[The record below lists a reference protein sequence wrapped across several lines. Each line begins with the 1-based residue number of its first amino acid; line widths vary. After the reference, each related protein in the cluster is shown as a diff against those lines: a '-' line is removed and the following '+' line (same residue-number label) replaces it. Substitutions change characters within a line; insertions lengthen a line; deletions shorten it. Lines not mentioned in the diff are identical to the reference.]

1 MAAPEHDDAYYVT
14 EARTVLQELLGH
26 DPKSWPP
33 DDVLAQTGRV
43 CEGTLDEEEFGEALS
58 GAVENGEPWA
68 IALFRWVGVELGL
81 EGQSGGQA
89 ATA

>member
-1 MAAPEHDDAYYVT
+1 MAAPERDDAYYVQ
-14 EARTVLQELLGH
+14 EARSVLESLLGH
-26 DPKSWPP
+26 PPKNWPP

-43 CEGTLDEEEFGEALS
+43 CEDTLDEEEFGEALS

-68 IALFRWVGVELGL
+68 VALFRWVGVELGL
-81 EGQSGGQA
+81 EGKGGGQT

>member
-1 MAAPEHDDAYYVT
+1 MAAPEHDDAYYVS
-14 EARTVLQELLGH
+14 EGRSLIESLLGH
-26 DPKSWPP
+26 TPKSWPA

-68 IALFRWVGVELGL
+68 ITLFRWVGVELGL
-81 EGQSGGQA
+81 EGKSGGE
-89 ATA
+89 TAPA